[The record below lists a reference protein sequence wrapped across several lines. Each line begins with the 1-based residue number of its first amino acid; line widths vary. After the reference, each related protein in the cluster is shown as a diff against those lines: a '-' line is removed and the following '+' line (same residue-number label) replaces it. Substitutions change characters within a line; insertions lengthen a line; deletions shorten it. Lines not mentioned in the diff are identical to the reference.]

1 MRQSIS
7 WENIKASAFIRSLLT
22 LMSGTILAQV
32 FSLAAYPVLTYL
44 YVPSEFGLLG
54 LYAAILVLI
63 VVLVNGGYET
73 AIMLPANDRD
83 AHHIFAVCMVI
94 TVLISLLSVGFVLI
108 GISYVHH
115 YVEDQNFIFWL
126 YFLPLSVLLEGAF
139 MAMSSLLNRE
149 KKYKV
154 LSRAKI
160 VQALSSSIISMLI
173 GYWFKNFTG
182 GLIVG
187 FIGGQIA
194 SFMAVVFVVA
204 QGFSIKELRFYEM
217 KVQANAYKDFPRY
230 AIGASYLNAVSR
242 QLPFFLLPYF
252 YVDKNVLGYFT
263 LANKILTAP
272 LTFIGTTISQI
283 YFQKAARAQEQI
295 ESNLKQ
301 KTKQLSLLIAA
312 LSVVPMLVIVIWG
325 KEIFAFVFGH
335 DYAMAGQYARWIIP
349 WIALTYITNPLS
361 LLINVHRQLKFDL
374 GYNFMLLVARVLVLL
389 AGGFWYS
396 AEQSIAA
403 FSMVGL
409 FFNIGLLYWLI
420 YLSGKTTALS

>member
-22 LMSGTILAQV
+22 LMSGTILAQG

-54 LYAAILVLI
+54 LYAAILVLV

-73 AIMLPANDRD
+73 AIMLPSSDRD

-94 TVLISLLSVGFVLI
+94 TVFTSLLSLVFVWI
-108 GISYVHH
+108 GITYLHH
-115 YVEDQNFIFWL
+115 YIEDQNFLFWL
-126 YFLPLSVLLEGAF
+126 YFLPLSVFLEGAF

-154 LSRAKI
+154 LTQAKI
-160 VQALSSSIISMLI
+160 VQALSSSLMSILI
-173 GYWFKNFTG
+173 GCLFKKITG
-182 GLIVG
+182 GLILG

-217 KVQANAYKDFPRY
+217 KVQANCYKDFPRY

-335 DYAMAGQYARWIIP
+335 
-349 WIALTYITNPLS
+349 
-361 LLINVHRQLKFDL
+361 
-374 GYNFMLLVARVLVLL
+374 
-389 AGGFWYS
+389 
-396 AEQSIAA
+396 
-403 FSMVGL
+403 
-409 FFNIGLLYWLI
+409 
-420 YLSGKTTALS
+420 